1 MTQELTLTCPNCGQ
15 ENPTSS
21 IHCKACGYNLR
32 QAEGNNEQTAFV
44 GDPTK
49 KIKDMVEDRKAYFPR
64 GAKLLLNLSDNATTL
79 TADLSK
85 NIITL
90 GRNLEEASPMPHI
103 DLSDYQAN
111 ERGVSRLHARI
122 TRLNA
127 TLVLEDLAALNGTYV
142 NGERISAT
150 KHYILCDGD
159 EVRLGKFK
167 IKVIFDR
174 PAPPSSAV

>member
-1 MTQELTLTCPNCGQ
+1 MTQELTLICPHCS
-15 ENPTSS
+15 EPNPTVS
-21 IHCKACGYNLR
+21 IHCKNCGYNLR
-32 QAEGNNEQTAFV
+32 QAERSDEKTAFV

-49 KIKDMVEDRKAYFPR
+49 KIKELVEDRKAYFPR
-64 GAKLLLNLSDNATTL
+64 GANLILRLVDFDKKV

-85 NIITL
+85 NIVTL
-90 GRNLEEASPMPHI
+90 GRTLEEASTLPHI
-103 DLSDYQAN
+103 DLSEHEAS

-150 KHYILCDGD
+150 KHYVLCDGD
-159 EVRLGKFK
+159 EIRLGKFK
-167 IKVIFDR
+167 IQVIFDR
-174 PAPPSSAV
+174 PTV